1 MTIIT
6 SLLGGL
12 IVGTIFGFALEKSR
26 VFEPGIIIG
35 QFQLRN
41 FIMLKVFLTAI
52 MTSTIIFSMFFYLGF
67 ERLNWKVAIYGA
79 DIIGGL
85 LLGCGIALAGGC
97 PGTLF
102 AQLGAGYKDSIAT
115 LCGGIL
121 GAFTF
126 IQIRPWLAEV
136 LLKGFP
142 NQKIT
147 LDALLNLSFEATAC
161 ILIIVFALILIA
173 LEWYRPWSKDIG
185 ENFDGL
191 NKNT

>member
-1 MTIIT
+1 MTNIT

-35 QFQLRN
+35 QFQFRN

-52 MTSTIIFSMFFYLGF
+52 ITSTIVFAIFFNLGF
-67 ERLNWKVAIYGA
+67 ERLNWKVAVYGA

-85 LLGCGIALAGGC
+85 LLGGGIAIAGAC

-102 AQLGAGYKDSIAT
+102 AQIGAGYKDSIAT

-126 IQIRPWLAEV
+126 IQIRPLLAKV
-136 LLKGFP
+136 LLNGSP

-147 LDALLNLSFEATAC
+147 LDALLNLSFGKTAC
-161 ILIIVFALILIA
+161 IIITIFALILIC
-173 LEWYRPWSKDIG
+173 LEWYRPWQKDIG
-185 ENFDGL
+185 KNFDGL
-191 NKNT
+191 NQNN